1 MHQTTVRFG
10 SDLWSELVREAER
23 AGVSVA
29 QYVRE
34 AAVARLARGGAFADT
49 RAGNG
54 TALLR
59 GDEPAGPRD
68 RA

>member
-10 SDLWSELVREAER
+10 SELWSELMREAER

-34 AAVARLARGGAFADT
+34 AAVARLARGGLVAGGADAV
-49 RAGNG
+49 RE
-54 TALLR
+54 R
-59 GDEPAGPRD
+59 GAKAESSSR
-68 RA
+68 